1 MHPCPIPPGP
11 APARRRL
18 LRGAAGLAA
27 FGPGVAAAIGRHGR
41 VEPPDPAPE
50 VALLRDD
57 GARTTLPRML
67 AGRTTAMHFMFTG
80 CRATCPIQGAVF
92 ARVQAEIAPRRLPR
106 VQLLSI
112 SVDALGDTPA
122 SLARWLKG
130 LSAGDAWRAAVPVPS
145 QADRLLQ
152 WAGGNQPFAAD
163 SHTAQVLLFDDR
175 ARLVMRTT
183 DLPDPAEVVRLLVE
197 LDARA
202 GRG

>member
-1 MHPCPIPPGP
+1 MCPHPTRSEPV
-11 APARRRL
+11 RRAV
-18 LRGAAGLAA
+18 LRAVAGLAA
-27 FGPGVAAAIGRHGR
+27 LGAGAAAAIGRHGR

-57 GARTTLPRML
+57 GVRTTLPKML
-67 AGRTTAMHFMFTG
+67 LGRTTAMHFMFTG

-92 ARVQAEIAPRRLPR
+92 ARVQADLAPRRLAR

-122 SLARWLKG
+122 SLARWRTSLG
-130 LSAGDAWRAAVPVPS
+130 AGDAWRAAVPVPA

-163 SHTAQVLLFDDR
+163 SHTAQVLLFDER

-197 LDARA
+197 LDARF

>member
-1 MHPCPIPPGP
+1 MRPSPTRSE
-11 APARRRL
+11 PARRAL
-18 LRGAAGLAA
+18 LRAVAGLAA
-27 FGPGVAAAIGRHGR
+27 LGPCAAAAIGRHGR

-57 GARTTLPRML
+57 GVRTTLPKML
-67 AGRTTAMHFMFTG
+67 LGRTTAMHFMFTG

-92 ARVQAEIAPRRLPR
+92 ARVQSDLAPRRLAR
-106 VQLLSI
+106 VQLLSV

-122 SLARWLKG
+122 SLARWRANLG
-130 LSAGDAWRAAVPVPS
+130 AGDAWRAAVPVPA
-145 QADRLLQ
+145 QADRLLT

-183 DLPDPAEVVRLLVE
+183 DLPDPAEVVRLMVE
-197 LDARA
+197 LDARF